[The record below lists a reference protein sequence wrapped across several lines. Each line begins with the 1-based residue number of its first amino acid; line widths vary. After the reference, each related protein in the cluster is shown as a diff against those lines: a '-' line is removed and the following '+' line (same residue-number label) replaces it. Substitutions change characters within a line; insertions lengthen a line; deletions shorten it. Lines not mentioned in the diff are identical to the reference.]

1 MAPGVNFIMSQRNR
15 SLLIVVLITLIV
27 VFFPTKRDPEPPS
40 SNRDDKVAEPKPPIS
55 REKSAK
61 PLTGELILEH
71 YADPARAP
79 EEDLTE
85 MSHALDNFA
94 LLVKGNNPIP
104 LGANEEIANAL
115 KGKNRV
121 QMRFLPD
128 THPAFNPKGQLI
140 DRWGIPLFF
149 HANDRTR
156 LDIRSAGPD
165 RVMWTADDLH
175 RKHDGSFLRGEVLL
189 SPSLFEATANA
200 KR

>member
-1 MAPGVNFIMSQRNR
+1 MSLRKL
-15 SLLIVVLITLIV
+15 SLLIVALIILIV
-27 VFFPTKRDPEPPS
+27 VFLPTKRNAGPIS
-40 SNRDDKVAEPKPPIS
+40 STGNDKVAESKPPIS
-55 REKSAK
+55 REKSEK
-61 PLTGELILEH
+61 PLTGELILQH

-79 EEDLTE
+79 EEDLVE

-94 LLVKGNNPIP
+94 LLVKGDNPIP
-104 LGANEEIANAL
+104 LGANEEIALAL
-115 KGKNRV
+115 KGKNRL

-140 DRWGIPLFF
+140 DRWGTALFF

-165 RVMWTADDLH
+165 RMMWTADDLH
-175 RKHDGSFLRGEVLL
+175 RKHDGSFLRGEALQ